1 MARRRK
7 GKGLVMQKIR
17 EVLRL
22 VLVHGM
28 GDREI
33 GRSCAISHVTV
44 GKYRSKVVEA
54 GLSYSNIE
62 AMDDSGLIRL
72 LKIGRRE
79 ARIDG
84 RNQPDWG
91 YVHAELKKKGVTLQL
106 LWEEY
111 KVSVPDGY
119 QLSQFYGIY
128 SQWKRRLNVVLRQ
141 THKAGEKLFVDYA
154 GQTVPVVDRHTGEI
168 MDAQIFVAVLG
179 ASNYTYSEATE
190 DQALH
195 SWIDSHI
202 RAFEYIGGVP
212 QMVIPDNLRSGVTKT
227 CRYEP
232 EINATYHEMSVHY
245 DTVVIPARVR
255 KPRDK
260 AKVEAGVLV
269 VERWILAAL
278 RMRTFF
284 SLVELNVVIAELL
297 KRLNSRPFKKLD
309 GSRLSWFEGIEKN
322 ALKPLPQERYSV
334 AEWKRATVNIDYH
347 VELDKHYYSAPHHLV
362 DKEVDLRYT
371 TTTVEI
377 FQDRKRI
384 ASHVRSYMQGQHTTV
399 KEHMPKS
406 HQEYLEWSPSRIIQ
420 WANKIGKSTAGVVET
435 IMKTRRHPEQ
445 GYRSCLGILRLGK
458 KYTDVRLEAASTR
471 AIAIGGYSYRSIKS
485 ILEKGLDSVPLS
497 GTRKDGKPIV
507 HENLRGCGY
516 YNNQQEKEDRA
527 C

>member
-1 MARRRK
+1 MGRRRK
-7 GKGLVMQKIR
+7 GKGLSMQKIR

-22 VLVHGM
+22 ALMHGM
-28 GDREI
+28 SDREI
-33 GRSCAISHVTV
+33 GRSCTISHVTV
-44 GKYRSKVVEA
+44 GKYRSKVAEA
-54 GLSYSNIE
+54 GLSYGNIE

-84 RNQPDWG
+84 RHQPDWE
-91 YVHAELKKKGVTLQL
+91 YVHTELKKKGVTLQL

-111 KVSVPDGY
+111 KGSRPDSY
-119 QLSQFYGIY
+119 QLSQFYEIY
-128 SQWKRRLNVVLRQ
+128 SQWKRKLNVVLRQ
-141 THKAGEKLFVDYA
+141 THKAGEKMFVDYA
-154 GQTVPVVDRHTGEI
+154 GHTVPVVNRHNGEI

-179 ASNYTYSEATE
+179 ASNYTYAEATE

-202 RAFEYIGGVP
+202 RTFEYFGGVP
-212 QMVIPDNLRSGVTKT
+212 QMVIPDNLRSGVTKA

-232 EINATYHEMSVHY
+232 EINATYHEMSIHY

-284 SLVELNVVIAELL
+284 SLVELNEAIAELL

-322 ALKPLPQERYSV
+322 ALKPLPQARYVV

-347 VELDKHYYSAPHHLV
+347 IELDKHYYSVPYQLV

-377 FQDRKRI
+377 FHDRKRI

-399 KEHMPKS
+399 KEHMPKI
-406 HQEYLEWSPSRIIQ
+406 HQEYLEWAPSRIIQ
-420 WANKIGKSTAGVVET
+420 WANKVGKSTAGVVET

-458 KYTDVRLEAASTR
+458 QYTDVRLEAASTR
-471 AIAIGGYSYRSIKS
+471 AIAIGGNSYRSIKS
-485 ILEKGLDSVPLS
+485 ILEKGLDSVALS
-497 GTRKDGKPIV
+497 GSGKEVKPIV
-507 HENLRGCGY
+507 HENIRGCDY
-516 YNNQQEKEDRA
+516 YNQQKKEERV